1 MTVGTI
7 SPRPS
12 QPEREA
18 QDQVLVV
25 DDEAGIRQLA
35 ARILSEE
42 GYVVHQAGDGEE
54 ALEFLAAGGASVEVV
69 VSDIVMP
76 RLNGVQLLQA
86 LASAHPGLPV
96 ILMTGY
102 GADELAERGI
112 AAPCAVLG
120 KPFSRE
126 RLIEEV
132 RRCVEGRL

>member
-12 QPEREA
+12 RREREIRE
-18 QDQVLVV
+18 QVLVV
-25 DDEAGIRQLA
+25 DDEPGIRQLA

-54 ALEFLAAGGASVEVV
+54 ALTFLAAGEASVEVV
-69 VSDIVMP
+69 LSDIVMP
-76 RLNGVQLLQA
+76 RLNGVALLQA
-86 LASAHPGLPV
+86 LAATHPGLPV

-102 GADELAERGI
+102 GVNELADRGI
-112 AAPCAVLG
+112 AAPCAVLS
-120 KPFSRE
+120 KPFTRE

-132 RRCVEGRL
+132 RRCVEERL